1 MCKILLSI
9 NPEHVNHILDGSK
22 EYEFRKIKCKE
33 DVNGIIIYAT
43 APVKQV
49 VAEADIDMVL
59 EDTPEEVWAQTKRRS
74 GISAEF
80 FFKYYEGKAKAI
92 AYKLTN
98 LQIYDKP
105 RTLADYGVSTAPQ
118 SFVYVYGQ

>member
-9 NPEHVNHILDGSK
+9 NPEHVTHILDGTK
-22 EYEFRKIKCKE
+22 EYEFRKIKCRE
-33 DVNGIIIYAT
+33 GVDGVIIYCT

-49 VAEADIDMVL
+49 VAEADIDTIL
-59 EDTPEEVWAQTKRRS
+59 EDTPENVWLQTEKKS

-98 LQIYDKP
+98 LNIFDNPK
-105 RTLADYGVSTAPQ
+105 TLADYGVSVAPQ
-118 SFVYVYGQ
+118 SFVYVQG

>member
-22 EYEFRKIKCKE
+22 EYEFRKIKCRE
-33 DVNGIIIYAT
+33 NVNGIIIYCT

-49 VAEADIDMVL
+49 VAEADIDIIL
-59 EDTPEEVWAQTKRRS
+59 EDTPEKIWLKTEKKS
-74 GISAEF
+74 GISAEY

-98 LQIYDKP
+98 LNIFDEPK
-105 RTLADYGVSTAPQ
+105 TLADYGVTAAPQ
-118 SFVYVYGQ
+118 SFVYVQG

>member
-33 DVNGIIIYAT
+33 DVDGIIIYCT

-49 VAEADIDMVL
+49 VAEADIDTIL
-59 EDTPEEVWAQTKRRS
+59 EDSPKKVWSQTRKKS

-80 FFKYYEGKAKAI
+80 FFKYYEGKTKAI

-98 LQIYDKP
+98 LNIFDEP
-105 RTLADYGVSTAPQ
+105 RTLAYYGVSSAPQ
-118 SFVYVYGQ
+118 SFVYVHG

>member
-9 NPEHVNHILDGSK
+9 NPEHVDHILDGSK
-22 EYEFRKIKCKE
+22 VYEFRKIKCKE
-33 DVNGIIIYAT
+33 DVDGIIIYAT

-49 VAEADIDMVL
+49 VAEADIETIL
-59 EDTPEEVWAQTKRRS
+59 EDTPKKIWSQTKKKS
-74 GISAEF
+74 GISDEF

-98 LQIYDKP
+98 LIVFDEPK
-105 RTLADYGVSTAPQ
+105 TLADYGVSTAPK
-118 SFVYVYGQ
+118 SFVYVQG

>member
-9 NPEHVNHILDGSK
+9 NPEHVKHILDGSK

-33 DVNGIIIYAT
+33 EVDGIIIYCT
-43 APVKQV
+43 SPIKQV
-49 VAEADIDMVL
+49 VAEADVDMIL
-59 EDTPEEVWAQTKRRS
+59 EDTPEKIWLQTKKKS

-80 FFKYYEGKAKAI
+80 FFKYYEGKSKAV

-98 LQIYDKP
+98 LNIFDKP
-105 RTLADYGVSTAPQ
+105 KTLADYGVSVAPQ
-118 SFVYVYGQ
+118 SFIYM